1 MREASKLQTPW
12 LRQHYLSLHM
22 NTSTRQA
29 FSSPLSC
36 AVYIHHSQS
45 VLSVTPLLS
54 ESGVCCKRRTVF
66 LFVLHTAQCSQKH
79 SWVLLTTMLLTVSL
93 YIALLASAGLHS
105 FLPCVVLSVKHVWP
119 QTKTLVYLISF
130 SRVSFRIWGLCLRG
144 VSDLPLA
151 PPQSLIFS
159 SILLS
164 FLCFSSISFI
174 VFFLE
179 QSLEIFKYLSTL
191 HLFSGVATV
200 PQRKNMPL
208 ISSKCGKQ
216 EYDPILTGSV
226 PPDLKYIYNPS
237 IQNNRLT
244 SELGK
249 SERTHWW

>member
-1 MREASKLQTPW
+1 
-12 LRQHYLSLHM
+12 M
-22 NTSTRQA
+22 NHWGKH
-29 FSSPLSC
+29 PSC
-36 AVYIHHSQS
+36 R
-45 VLSVTPLLS
+45 LPDF
-54 ESGVCCKRRTVF
+54 VCFT
-66 LFVLHTAQCSQKH
+66 HTAQCSQKH
-79 SWVLLTTMLLTVSL
+79 SWLLVTTILLAVSL
-93 YIALLASAGLHS
+93 YIALLTSAGLHS
-105 FLPCVVLSVKHVWP
+105 FFPYVVLSVKQVWP
-119 QTKTLVYLISF
+119 QTKTPVYLISF

-151 PPQSLIFS
+151 PPQSLILS

-174 VFFLE
+174 VFSLE
-179 QSLEIFKYLSTL
+179 QSLEMFQYLSNL

-200 PQRKNMPL
+200 PQSKIMPL

-216 EYDPILTGSV
+216 EFDPILTGSV

-249 SERTHWW
+249 SERKHTGGRTTSYLTNMGLRRSALGYSGRYISHSAFCTSSLFVWNRWK